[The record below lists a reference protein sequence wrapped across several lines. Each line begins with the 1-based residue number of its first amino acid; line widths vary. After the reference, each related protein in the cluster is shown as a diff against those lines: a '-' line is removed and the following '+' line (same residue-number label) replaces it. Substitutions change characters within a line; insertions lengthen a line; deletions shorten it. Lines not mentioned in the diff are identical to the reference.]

1 MKRIA
6 PNSGVLLICALLVCS
21 TACAQSAAAPA
32 ADSAIPRFAIPDSGL
47 VWSQLAHPLQFFDAT
62 GHRAA
67 VFGRQSGQF
76 EAWIYPMKLLHGF
89 HLDFQQDGM
98 LEPVHGESYLRQVV
112 TRPESTTLVY
122 VHPHFTVR
130 QIIWTPL
137 DKPAIVQFFDV
148 ETDKPLT
155 ITAKFTLDFK
165 PMWPASLGGQYSYW
179 MDEDRAFGLTDA
191 TGMPTAMIGSPVV
204 GAFTEHMDHALINGE
219 MLLQMRVTPEQAR
232 SQLLPL
238 AMSLDMYSADG
249 ARFAYRRVLAGAR
262 KLYEERVSHA
272 RDLLARTMTLET
284 PDADL
289 NRAFAWAKVA
299 LDAGWVCHWKY
310 GCGLVAGYGPA
321 DDSERPGF
329 AWWFG
334 GDAMMTSWAMED
346 YGDTAGALQ
355 ALRFLKSRQRD
366 DGKMM
371 HEMTQSVDLVDWFGK
386 YGFAYYHA
394 DTTPMYLY
402 SLAQYWQRTGDRKFL
417 DEFFESA
424 RKAYAY
430 CISTLDPADGLMDNT
445 KAGLAAVEVGVLRG
459 KVVKDVYLEG
469 FWLAALDSV
478 HELARAV
485 DDPELEQDALTRLG
499 KAHDSLANQWWNPQ
513 EKYFAFGLA
522 ADGRRADMIGN
533 WPSVALALAP
543 GIADEQAEGEIASLA
558 SPEIATDWGAR
569 WLSDKSPF
577 YDPVSYNNGTAWP
590 FMNTFVSWA
599 EYRHGN
605 ALAGF
610 SAWSDTARLTGI
622 QSPGYMPEHMNGGRF
637 LPGER
642 SVPHQ
647 LFSSVGVVV
656 PAVRGLLGLYT
667 RQVAEILSNNIS
679 VLSFRPRPPADWPF
693 LRFSNYAVGNGHLSG
708 EILQEP
714 RRTTIHL
721 DYDGEHSTALD
732 LSAPIPLL
740 AHATRVLLNGKA
752 VKFELKPDGDTA
764 EVLIGTS
771 MERTLAIEIDYT
783 GGVGIA
789 PPVVSPSPGDQT
801 SALKILRAAARD
813 ESTVELTV
821 AGLGGRSYRLDLLTS
836 LPKLAVN
843 GARVEKTSSGFRV
856 VLGFDGSGYATRTL
870 VLTF

>member
-6 PNSGVLLICALLVCS
+6 PKSGVLAVCALLACS
-21 TACAQSAAAPA
+21 AAGAQSAPQSA

-67 VFGRQSGQF
+67 VFGRQNGQF
-76 EAWIYPMKLLHGF
+76 EAWVYPMKLLHGF

-98 LEPVHGESYLRQVV
+98 LEPVHGESYLQQVV
-112 TRPESTTLVY
+112 TRPESTTLIY

-137 DKPAIVQFFDV
+137 DEPAIVQFFDV

-179 MDEDRAFGLTDA
+179 MDNDRAFGLTDA
-191 TGMPTAMIGSPVV
+191 TGKPTAMIGSPAV

-232 SQLLPL
+232 ARLLPL
-238 AMSLDMYSADG
+238 VMSLNMNSEDG
-249 ARFAYRRVLAGAR
+249 ARGVFRSVLANAR
-262 KLYEERVSHA
+262 QLYEERVAHA
-272 RDLLARTMTLET
+272 HGLLARTMTIET
-284 PDADL
+284 PDAEL
-289 NRAFAWAKVA
+289 NRAFTWAKVA
-299 LDAGWVCHWKY
+299 LNAGWVCHPKY

-321 DDSERPGF
+321 DNSERPGF

-346 YGDTAGALQ
+346 YGDAAGALQ

-417 DEFFESA
+417 GEFFESA

-469 FWLAALDSV
+469 FWLAALNSV
-478 HELARAV
+478 YELARAV
-485 DDPELEQDALTRLG
+485 NDPELAQDALTRLG
-499 KAHDSLANQWWNPQ
+499 KAHASLVNQWWNPQ

-522 ADGRRADMIGN
+522 ADGQRADMIGN
-533 WPSVALALAP
+533 WPSVALALEP
-543 GIADEQAEGEIASLA
+543 GISKEQAAGEIARLA
-558 SPEIATDWGAR
+558 SPEIAADWGAR

-599 EYRHGN
+599 EFRHGN

-622 QSPGYMPEHMNGGRF
+622 QSPGYMPEHMNGDRY

-656 PAVRGLLGLYT
+656 PAVRGLLGLE
-667 RQVAEILSNNIS
+667 VARAVNPETDAQP
-679 VLSFRPRPPADWPF
+679 VLWFRPRPPANWPF
-693 LRFSNYAVGNGHLSG
+693 LHFSNYAIGDAHISG
-708 EILQEP
+708 ECLQAP
-714 RRTTIHL
+714 QRTTVRLHHDGAQPLGVHL
-721 DYDGEHSTALD
+721 GV
-732 LSAPIPLL
+732 PIPML
-740 AHATRVLLNGKA
+740 AHVTRVTLDGKPA
-752 VKFELKPDGDTA
+752 NIQQRVDGDTA
-764 EVLIGTS
+764 EVATEAMLHG
-771 MERTLAIEIDYT
+771 ELNLEIDYD
-783 GGVGIA
+783 GGVEIV
-789 PPVVSPSPGDQT
+789 PPAAKPSPGDQT
-801 SALKILRAAARD
+801 SALKVLRAAARD
-813 ESTVELTV
+813 ESSLELTV
-821 AGLGGRSYRLDLLTS
+821 AGLGGRTYALDLLTS
-836 LPKLAVN
+836 LPKLTVD
-843 GARVEKTSSGFRV
+843 GARVSKTATGYRV
-856 VLGFDGSGYATRTL
+856 EIPFEGSGYVTRTL